1 MNYQIEQLLP
11 LAAELADRYT
21 SKESSSV
28 TYETAGAL
36 MEAVLYCMKECGN
49 EGNAVISP
57 GHMPGAREIYR
68 RGAGLVMEK
77 ARRARV
83 LYDAI
88 IRDFED
94 YGCMNYRDTI
104 QKGMPEFFLH
114 YDPVFAP
121 GRHIL
126 SLDYPLLCG
135 NPPLCG
141 VDLIFGYLKGIW
153 TEMQFLNRF
162 HPDAVRRILSQI
174 SPEYKELY
182 LDNLCSPVLLHV
194 VGCVLS
200 KQAPD
205 DPVPVQPHPGRIRA
219 RFSRA
224 GMDGITACVTS
235 AIHEAAGYGTAGHMA
250 ADRPPSAYFE
260 KAAPG
265 YAARIKNGID
275 NNCLDT
281 VFFMDMPSSGP
292 EAP

>member
-1 MNYQIEQLLP
+1 MNYKIEQLLP

-21 SKESSSV
+21 SKESTSV

-36 MEAVLYCMKECGN
+36 MEAVLYCMKECED
-49 EGNAVISP
+49 EGNAVIRP
-57 GHMPGAREIYR
+57 GSMPGVREIYR
-68 RGAGLVMEK
+68 RGAGLVIEK

-83 LYDAI
+83 LHDAI

-141 VDLIFGYLKGIW
+141 VDLIFEYLKGIW

-162 HPDAVRRILSQI
+162 HPDMVRRLLSQV

-182 LDNLCSPVLLHV
+182 LDNLCDPVLFHV

-200 KQAPD
+200 KQAHSPIPAGFMQCSAVRTGKKSLPGSSLQSMKPYTRIQPD
-205 DPVPVQPHPGRIRA
+205 ILAKPPRVTLPASKTELTTTVWTRYFSWTCLSSPLLTVQKRH
-219 RFSRA
+219 
-224 GMDGITACVTS
+224 
-235 AIHEAAGYGTAGHMA
+235 
-250 ADRPPSAYFE
+250 
-260 KAAPG
+260 K
-265 YAARIKNGID
+265 
-275 NNCLDT
+275 CLH
-281 VFFMDMPSSGP
+281 
-292 EAP
+292 